1 MYLSWITMKRIIFFQ
16 EESILKFTFNLCK
29 YTVFRKMHNFFLI
42 KN

>member
-1 MYLSWITMKRIIFFQ
+1 MYLSWIRMKRIFFQ

-29 YTVFRKMHNFFLI
+29 YTVFGKMHNFLV